1 MVVSYEELCTL
12 AYAERLL
19 QLKKDG
25 KSDYQKIADYLSNL
39 FGEVISFT
47 DICSIFE
54 PSIQEEELDLKT
66 HLKHF
71 NYD

>member
-1 MVVSYEELCTL
+1 MVNNYEELCVL

-19 QLKKDG
+19 QIKNDG
-25 KSDYQKIADYLSNL
+25 KSDYQKIANYLSNL

-47 DICSIFE
+47 DICNMFE
-54 PSIQEEELDLKT
+54 PSLSEEQLDLKT

-71 NYD
+71 NYE